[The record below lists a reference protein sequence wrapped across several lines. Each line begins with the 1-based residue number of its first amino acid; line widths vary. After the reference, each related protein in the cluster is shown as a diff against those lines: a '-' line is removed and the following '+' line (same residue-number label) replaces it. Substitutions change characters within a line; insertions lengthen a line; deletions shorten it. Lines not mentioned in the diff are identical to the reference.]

1 MAIPKLNTTNVTTM
15 ESMFSGCS
23 ELKEVP
29 IFDISS
35 IREASAVYNMFW
47 KTKITSVTFRNKP
60 NNIEITSKLL
70 CGEENQITINYI

>member
-1 MAIPKLNTTNVTTM
+1 MLNYRST
-15 ESMFSGCS
+15 S
-23 ELKEVP
+23 P

-35 IREASAVYNMFW
+35 IRESSAVLDMFG

-70 CGEENQITINYI
+70 CGKENQITINYI